1 MANITLGQLRD
12 LWKNVSDW
20 VTGVATHEPKVTLSG
35 RTAVLTTLVNAE
47 AITDTVIR
55 SVTFDASPYRQID
68 FIIRNSLD
76 SEVAIG
82 FRMPDSSWLFF
93 VDDDGTVL
101 AYTPDPEYPTYRWH
115 RVPPRATTGG
125 SRYFVL
131 SQIPLNDGKFKAP
144 FRDYLFTAQIR
155 YRAVNT
161 PTEGSLS
168 IILVG
173 VPN

>member
-1 MANITLGQLRD
+1 M
-12 LWKNVSDW
+12 WVPVSDQNRLP
-20 VTGVATHEPKVTLSG
+20 VEATLSG
-35 RTAVLTTLVNAE
+35 RTAVLTTLVDAQ
-47 AITDTVIR
+47 AITDTTIR
-55 SVTFDASPYRQID
+55 NVTFDASPYRQID

-82 FRMPDSSWLFF
+82 FRMTDSSWFYF
-93 VDDDGTVL
+93 IDDDGAVL
-101 AYTPDPEYPTYRWH
+101 SYTPDPESPSNRWH
-115 RVPPRATTGG
+115 RVPTRAASGG
-125 SRYFVL
+125 SRYFLL
-131 SQIPLNDGKFKAP
+131 SQTPLNDGKFKAP
-144 FRDYLFTAQIR
+144 FRDYLFTADIR